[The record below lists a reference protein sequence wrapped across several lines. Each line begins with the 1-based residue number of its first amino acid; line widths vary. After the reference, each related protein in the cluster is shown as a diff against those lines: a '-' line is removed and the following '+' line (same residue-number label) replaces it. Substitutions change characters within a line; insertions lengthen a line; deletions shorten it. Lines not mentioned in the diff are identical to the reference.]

1 MDAIDEGK
9 IYCLIQFSIDQLQA
23 SNDTVSEIIDFPG
36 IWEAYILFMNCTS
49 IELQTKNK
57 NRIADLNI
65 LTNKSPFFYL
75 NCKIGFNLFIYLFLY
90 LFIHFAAVWRDFDSL
105 SNPD

>member
-49 IELQTKNK
+49 IELQIKN
-57 NRIADLNI
+57 NYLI
-65 LTNKSPFFYL
+65 LH
-75 NCKIGFNLFIYLFLY
+75 G
-90 LFIHFAAVWRDFDSL
+90 HGVR
-105 SNPD
+105 